1 MEPVSAFHESLTT
14 VLQEVHSEGSE
25 WDVVL
30 IEAGLSKNGTYYS
43 EETLQKSVHLFE
55 GVKACVYRF
64 GEKLDHLPEDIVRAM
79 PQGLAG
85 NVVGWFEKG
94 IMARFRILEG
104 AKWLRDN
111 LLDAWKRG
119 KRDLLGFSIDAR
131 GQARAAIIS
140 GQQVRK
146 VETITKVESTDVVT
160 NPAAGGELMRLV
172 ASFREAETKLGNFLR
187 TEAERKNISMEAL
200 GLAAGISESTVGQIM
215 RGEIKR
221 PPDRRLAGFARA
233 LGVSMKRLL
242 DLIPE
247 DIREAYNREHP
258 FEAMVDLIECHRPQ
272 WLEGFAAP
280 NEGAD
285 LQDYV
290 IRVME
295 STHDRAEQIL
305 QEDVRE
311 DEIDRLA
318 EVSRGIKVMA
328 SAIQMIKD
336 GKVDEAVK
344 LLQEFVKNPVP
355 EGGDERAQ
363 RMSSVSFPFKKQTAP
378 AGPAKESKMS
388 DDTMT
393 AEQIEAKAKEQADL
407 DAKLKEREDEL
418 ATREKEMRVSETT
431 VRIDAKLKESG
442 LPELAVAR
450 LREQLV
456 AKAGG
461 DEALADD
468 AIDAMIKSEVEYVAS
483 FKETAPA
490 AAAAASSAA
499 ALPPASGLADAHQ
512 DTSKLGVGDDEMKK
526 YGHAWD
532 GFFQGDGRMIE
543 GVQPFRSVRQAWGH
557 ITGAWCDPEILA
569 YRIMEALGTAFPR
582 DPITRMDAHLEI
594 VRGRW
599 DRFRESQHFLREA
612 IVTSDFPVSFGDS
625 LFRRMQKEYDEDPR
639 NDWRDIVSTIENLSD
654 LTNSQNLI
662 RIGGI
667 GTLPV
672 VNEQAPYQEVGVIR
686 SIPRKLGSAS
696 VRTVHELV
704 WNEIESNPLMADGNA
719 LFSAAHNNIL
729 VGAGAISYDNVSTLM
744 EQLKKQTEQ
753 DSGKR
758 LGLRPSW
765 LIVSPDLAKEALE
778 ITDSTAKQVAADDA
792 TTRSF
797 VNAMNVK
804 RFETLGLG
812 VTTPTINRFYVST
825 NNRDGGETIVVG
837 FLGGRD
843 RPDIFVQSPVDTP
856 TSGAAFTADEL
867 TFKVRLGVGV
877 KVADHRWIQ
886 ASLVAGP

>member
-1 MEPVSAFHESLTT
+1 MEPAVVFHDSLLT
-14 VLQEVHSEGSE
+14 VLHEAHSEGSE

-43 EETLQKSVHLFE
+43 EETLQNSVSLFE

-64 GEKLDHLPEDIVRAM
+64 GEKLDHLPEEIVHAM

-85 NVVGWFEKG
+85 NVVGWFEKARFTEFTKADGSKGKG

-111 LLDAWKRG
+111 LVDAWKKG

-131 GQARAAIIS
+131 GKAHATVID
-140 GQQVRK
+140 GKQVRK

-160 NPAAGGELMRLV
+160 NPAAGGDFVRLV
-172 ASFREAETKLGNFLR
+172 ASFNAEV
-187 TEAERKNISMEAL
+187 EWKNL
-200 GLAAGISESTVGQIM
+200 V
-215 RGEIKR
+215 EIIQK
-221 PPDRRLAGFARA
+221 
-233 LGVSMKRLL
+233 S
-242 DLIPE
+242 
-247 DIREAYNREHP
+247 
-258 FEAMVDLIECHRPQ
+258 RPQ

-285 LQDYV
+285 LQDYALR
-290 IRVME
+290 IME
-295 STHDRAEQIL
+295 SAHDRAEQIL
-305 QEDVRE
+305 REDVKE
-311 DEIDRLA
+311 DEVDHLA
-318 EVSRGIKVMA
+318 EVSRGIKTMA
-328 SAIQMIKD
+328 TAVQMIKD
-336 GKVDEAVK
+336 GKVDDAVK
-344 LLQEFVKNPVP
+344 LLQQFIENPVP
-355 EGGDERAQ
+355 EGGDARAQ
-363 RMSSVSFPFKKQTAP
+363 RMSSVAFPFKKQTAP
-378 AGPAKESKMS
+378 AGPAKESATM
-388 DDTMT
+388 DNETMT
-393 AEQIEAKAKEQADL
+393 AEQIEAKAKEQADA
-407 DAKLKEREDEL
+407 DVKLKEREDAL
-418 ATREKEMRVSETT
+418 AAREKEMRIAETT
-431 VRIDAKLKESG
+431 SRIDAALKESG

-450 LREQLV
+450 LRDQLIT
-456 AKAGG
+456 KAGG
-461 DEALADD
+461 EEALADD
-468 AIDAMIKSEVEYVAS
+468 EIAKVIKAEVDYVAS
-483 FKETAPA
+483 FKEAAPA
-490 AAAAASSAA
+490 AAAAAGGAT
-499 ALPPASGLADAHQ
+499 ALPPALGLADAHQ

-532 GFFQGDGRMIE
+532 GFFEGDGRMVE
-543 GVQPFRSVRQAWGH
+543 GIMPFRSVRQAWGH
-557 ITGAWCDPEILA
+557 ITNAWCDPEILA

-582 DPITRMDAHLEI
+582 DPITTMGKHLDI

-672 VNEQAPYQEVGVIR
+672 VNEQAPYQELDGGVSPTEENEQLTPEKRGGLVKLTWEDMLADKVGVIR

-704 WNEIESNPLMADGNA
+704 WDEIESNPTMADGNA

-729 VGAGAISYDNVSTLM
+729 DGAGAISYDNVSTLM

-765 LIVSPDLAKEALE
+765 LIVSPDLAKEANE
-778 ITDSTAKQVAADDA
+778 ITESNAKQVPADDA

-797 VNAMNVK
+797 VNVKNVK
-804 RFETLGLG
+804 TFETLGLG
-812 VTTPTINRFYVST
+812 VTTPNINKYYVTT

-843 RPDIFVQSPVDTP
+843 RPDIFIQSPVDTP

-867 TFKVRLGVGV
+867 TFKVRLGLGV
-877 KVADHRWIQ
+877 QVADHRWAQ

>member
-14 VLQEVHSEGSE
+14 VLQEAHSEGSE

-43 EETLQKSVHLFE
+43 EETLQKSVPLFE
-55 GVKACVYRF
+55 GVKACLYRF

-85 NVVGWFEKG
+85 NVVGWFENARFTEFTKADGSKAKG

-111 LLDAWKRG
+111 LVDAWKRG

-131 GQARAAIIS
+131 GQARAAVIG

-172 ASFREAETKLGNFLR
+172 ASFNGEADWK
-187 TEAERKNISMEAL
+187 
-200 GLAAGISESTVGQIM
+200 GLVTILQES
-215 RGEIKR
+215 
-221 PPDRRLAGFARA
+221 
-233 LGVSMKRLL
+233 
-242 DLIPE
+242 
-247 DIREAYNREHP
+247 
-258 FEAMVDLIECHRPQ
+258 RPQ
-272 WLEGFAAP
+272 WFEGFAKPSA
-280 NEGAD
+280 GAD
-285 LQDYV
+285 LQDYALR
-290 IRVME
+290 IME
-295 STHDRAEQIL
+295 SVHDRAEEIL
-305 QEDVRE
+305 KDDVKE
-311 DEIDRLA
+311 DEINRLA
-318 EVSRGIKVMA
+318 EVSRGIKTMA
-328 SAIQMIKD
+328 TAIQMIKD

-344 LLQEFVKNPVP
+344 LLQQFVENPVP

-388 DDTMT
+388 DETMT
-393 AEQIEAKAKEQADL
+393 ADQIEAKAKEQADL

-418 ATREKEMRVSETT
+418 ATREKDMRVSETT

-461 DEALADD
+461 DEGLADD
-468 AIDAMIKSEVEYVAS
+468 AIDAVIKSEVDYVAS

-490 AAAAASSAA
+490 AAAAASGAA

-582 DPITRMDAHLEI
+582 DPITQMDKHLEI

-625 LFRRMQKEYDEDPR
+625 LFRRMQKEYSEDPR

-672 VNEQAPYQEVGVIR
+672 VNEQAPYQELDGGVSPTEENEQLTPEKRGGLVKLTWEDMLADKVGVVR

-704 WNEIESNPLMADGNA
+704 WNEIESNPVMADGNA

-729 VGAGAISYDNVSTLM
+729 AGAGAISYDNVSTLM

-753 DSGKR
+753 DSAKR

-765 LIVSPDLAKEALE
+765 LIVSPDLAKESNE
-778 ITDSTAKQVAADDA
+778 ITESNAKQVAADDA

-797 VNAMNVK
+797 VNVKNVK
-804 RFETLGLG
+804 TFETLGLG

-877 KVADHRWIQ
+877 QVADHRWIQ

>member
-1 MEPVSAFHESLTT
+1 MEPVEAFHESLMT
-14 VLQEVHSEGSE
+14 VLQEAHSEGSE

-43 EETLQKSVHLFE
+43 EETLKRSVPLFE

-64 GEKLDHLPEDIVRAM
+64 GEKLDHLPEEIVRSM
-79 PQGLAG
+79 PQGLSG
-85 NVVGWFEKG
+85 NVVGWFEKARFTEFTKADGSTGKG

-111 LLDAWKRG
+111 LVDAWKKG

-131 GQARAAIIS
+131 GQARAAVIG
-140 GQQVRK
+140 GQNVRK
-146 VETITKVESTDVVT
+146 VETITKVESTDIVT
-160 NPAAGGELMRLV
+160 NPAAGGDFIRLV
-172 ASFREAETKLGNFLR
+172 ASFNGEADWKTLVTIIQK
-187 TEAERKNISMEAL
+187 S
-200 GLAAGISESTVGQIM
+200 
-215 RGEIKR
+215 
-221 PPDRRLAGFARA
+221 
-233 LGVSMKRLL
+233 
-242 DLIPE
+242 
-247 DIREAYNREHP
+247 
-258 FEAMVDLIECHRPQ
+258 RPQ
-272 WLEGFAAP
+272 WFEGFAQP

-285 LQDYV
+285 LQDYA

-295 STHDRAEQIL
+295 SAHDRAEQIL
-305 QEDVRE
+305 QEDVKE
-311 DEIDRLA
+311 DEVDRLA
-318 EVSRGIKVMA
+318 EVSRGIKTMM
-328 SAIQMIKD
+328 SAIQMMKD

-344 LLQEFVKNPVP
+344 LLQQFVENPVP

-388 DDTMT
+388 DETMT
-393 AEQIEAKAKEQADL
+393 AEQIEAKAKEQADF
-407 DAKLKEREDEL
+407 DAKLKEREDAL
-418 ATREKEMRVSETT
+418 AAREKEMRVSETT
-431 VRIDAKLKESG
+431 SRIDAKLKESG
-442 LPELAVAR
+442 LPELAIAR

-461 DEALADD
+461 EDALADD
-468 AIDAMIKSEVEYVAS
+468 AIDAVIKAEVDYVAS

-490 AAAAASSAA
+490 DAAAAAAA
-499 ALPPASGLADAHQ
+499 AGGTAVLPPALGLADAHQ

-532 GFFQGDGRMIE
+532 GFFQGDGRQVE

-557 ITGAWCDPEILA
+557 ITNAWCDPEILA

-672 VNEQAPYQEVGVIR
+672 VNEQAPYQELDGGVSPTEENEQLDPEKRGGLIKLTWEDMLADKVGVVR

-704 WNEIESNPLMADGNA
+704 WNEIESNPTMADGNA

-778 ITDSTAKQVAADDA
+778 ITDSEAKQVAADDA

-797 VNAMNVK
+797 VNASNVK

-867 TFKVRLGVGV
+867 TFKVRLGLGV
-877 KVADHRWIQ
+877 QIADHRWIQ
-886 ASLVAGP
+886 ASLVPGP